1 MHLEEKERTMNAN
14 QLKEGNNEDNKVE
27 ILSENNEDEKELN
40 QDKSI
45 VVERHTK
52 EILTTIPY

>member
-1 MHLEEKERTMNAN
+1 
-14 QLKEGNNEDNKVE
+14 LKEGNNEDNKVE